1 MVGIGEL
8 EFCILGPIEV
18 CEGERKLPLG
28 GPKQRALLAD
38 LILSAGTVVSTAR
51 LIDDVWEDAPPATA
65 GHTVE
70 TYIARLRRLLRN
82 GSRPEVLLTR
92 PPGYLLDVTAD
103 HVDALRF
110 GLLAKDGAAAAG
122 RGEHEQASAMLGAA
136 LALWRGQVLEDVAD
150 RPFAQAAAKRL
161 TDQYLIALER
171 RIDADLHLGGAQ
183 DLVPE
188 LESLAVRHPYH
199 ESFHRQLMLAL
210 YRSGRQSDALNAF
223 RRARS
228 VLAAELGLEPG
239 PDLRKMQQAILLQDP
254 GLDHP
259 SVARMQL
266 AERLDPVAPGAAP
279 SPAAASGRWRPRR
292 IGLIATGLAVAVV
305 IAVAVPLAL
314 RGVQAR
320 ASASAGSIGILSA
333 SGTSVTAAL
342 AIPSALG
349 SLAAGAG
356 SVWATSPENRTVYRI
371 DPATRAITQTIRV
384 GAGANGMAYDDG
396 DLWVANAESGT
407 VSRISSKA
415 GLLSTIGIGSAPTA
429 VAAGLGEVWVT
440 DQMGSAVYGISPS
453 SGRLMTATLNLPS
466 RPYGIAVGAGSLWAT
481 SPGAGTVMRIDPLA
495 HRVLQAIP
503 VGADPTAI
511 AFGFGSVWV
520 ANELDGTVT
529 RIDPG
534 TDAVTET
541 IPVGDGPAALAVAST
556 GVWVADAAA
565 ATVVRIDPATG
576 RAVSSLQ
583 LGDPAVAVAVVH
595 GLPWVGERPAAHPSS
610 RRAQGGHAGALCH
623 RASWPAF
630 RACKPGTWIALTHTP
645 FRSVA
650 TNPWL
655 SPNTGVV

>member
-92 PPGYLLDVTAD
+92 PPGYLLDVKAD

-110 GLLAKDGAAAAG
+110 GLLAKDGAAAAE

-136 LALWRGQVLEDVAD
+136 LGLWRGEVLEDVAD

-161 TDQYLIALER
+161 TDQYLVALER
-171 RIDADLHLGGAQ
+171 RIDADLHLGGAR

-188 LESLAVRHPYH
+188 LESLVVRHPYH

-223 RRARS
+223 RRARG

-254 GLDHP
+254 ELDQS
-259 SVARMQL
+259 SVARL
-266 AERLDPVAPGAAP
+266 HVAERLEPGAPGAP
-279 SPAAASGRWRPRR
+279 LNPAVSGRWRHRP
-292 IGLIATGLAVAVV
+292 IGLIATGVAVAVAV
-305 IAVAVPLAL
+305 AVAVPLAL
-314 RGVQAR
+314 RAVQAR
-320 ASASAGSIGILSA
+320 ASAPAGRIGILSA

-342 AIPSALG
+342 AMPSALG

-356 SVWATSPENRTVYRI
+356 SVWATSPEKRTVYRI

-384 GAGANGMAYDDG
+384 GAGANGMAYDNG

-440 DQMGSAVYGISPS
+440 DQMGGAIYGISPS

-481 SPGAGTVMRIDPLA
+481 SPGADTVMRIDPLA
-495 HRVLQAIP
+495 HRVLQTIP
-503 VGADPTAI
+503 VGVRPTAI

-520 ANELDGTVT
+520 ANEQDGTVT

-565 ATVVRIDPATG
+565 ATVVHIDPATG

-583 LGDPAVAVAVVH
+583 LGNPVVAVAVVR
-595 GLPWVGERPAAHPSS
+595 GVLWVAERIRKRPS
-610 RRAQGGHAGALCH
+610 AG
-623 RASWPAF
+623 
-630 RACKPGTWIALTHTP
+630 
-645 FRSVA
+645 
-650 TNPWL
+650 
-655 SPNTGVV
+655 